1 MKKQLLVLAAVAACG
16 TALAQSSVTIYG
28 VLDVSV
34 GKTTGGKFAMNG
46 GKSPTSPAQS
56 YHTPTR
62 IGFRGT
68 EDLGGGLKANFNLE
82 SGGLRLVDGG
92 PGLDFS
98 RDAWVGLSGN
108 FGSTRFG
115 RTSSL
120 GTQGHARFDLNG
132 ISTSSAMDNAG
143 ISPVTWYGSSR
154 RSAQLQYATPNM
166 SGFDAGVSLV
176 LAGNNEDQ
184 SSVQVRANYG
194 SGPLAVGY
202 VAETKRVAGNR
213 TAQAL
218 AGSYDFGVAKV
229 VAGYVVRETEAA
241 GKGVYVGAVA
251 PIGAAVKV
259 GAQHARNTETDVN
272 ATELFAN
279 YALSKRTSFYVDYV
293 KRSGDDRTSYGIGLL
308 HTF

>member
-1 MKKQLLVLAAVAACG
+1 MKKQLLALAAVAACG
-16 TALAQSSVTIYG
+16 AAFAQSSVTMYG
-28 VLDVSV
+28 VIDVSV
-34 GKTTGGKFAMNG
+34 GKTTGGEFGLNG
-46 GKSPTSPAQS
+46 GKSATSPAQS

-68 EDLGGGLKANFNLE
+68 EDLGNGLKANFNFE
-82 SGGLRLVDGG
+82 SGGIRMGDGG
-92 PGLDFS
+92 PGMDFS
-98 RDAWVGLSGN
+98 REAWVGLSGN

-115 RTSSL
+115 RTSSF

-154 RSAQLQYATPNM
+154 RSTQLQYVTPTM
-166 SGFDAGVSLV
+166 GGFDAGVSLV
-176 LAGNNEDQ
+176 PAGNNSGQ
-184 SSVQVRANYG
+184 SSVSVRANYG
-194 SGPLAVGY
+194 NGPLAVGY
-202 VAETKRVAGNR
+202 VAETKRSDANR

-229 VAGYVVRETEAA
+229 VAGYVVRETAAA

-251 PIGAAVKV
+251 PVSTAVKV
-259 GAQHARNTETDVN
+259 GFQHARNSTTDVN
-272 ATELFAN
+272 ATELFAS
-279 YALSKRTSFYVDYV
+279 YALSKRTSLYVDYV
-293 KRSGDDRTSYGIGLL
+293 TRNDDRKSYGIGLL